1 MCVFE
6 RLEIEKVAILRILF
20 AILYYAKAKRPL
32 FAGKMDEIRAFSQ
45 LLARFKAVFN
55 RKWGDMITFSLCL
68 QIIPARMFIIIYI
81 TNISSILPKCFFFL
95 KIHNI
100 FYTFQRIY
108 LKNFSLFCNFHHF
121 LSFYSQN
128 TLKIKI
134 CIFPFLISGRDI

>member
-1 MCVFE
+1 MRSF
-6 RLEIEKVAILRILF
+6 L
-20 AILYYAKAKRPL
+20 
-32 FAGKMDEIRAFSQ
+32 Q

-55 RKWGDMITFSLCL
+55 QKQGAMITFSRCL

-121 LSFYSQN
+121 LSFYPQN
-128 TLKIKI
+128 TTKIKI
-134 CIFPFLISGRDI
+134 YISPFFRFGRCISKSIILKNPFKKQKIHKTKRNFLLF